1 MFNANPAEQYV
12 YGTYLIILQYFKM
25 INCYVDPVNQ
35 GPKQLYN
42 VAGLS
47 NQLNPTLAAGQPLIY
62 NQPITT
68 MPNLAEQQPLPQQ
81 IQAPA
86 RY

>member
-1 MFNANPAEQYV
+1 MLTLRSNMFMVLILLYFNILKWLNVLDPA
-12 YGTYLIILQYFKM
+12 
-25 INCYVDPVNQ
+25 NQ